1 MEPAL
6 TRPLSQARAPHWA
19 ELDEFSF
26 VAGMRLL
33 LWLYRCLGRWPFRAL
48 LCPVVFWYLT
58 TQRAARQSSRGY
70 LSRLAAWRGQR
81 ASAPSLIDVARHFAA
96 FGETLLD
103 KMLLWGGWFDEEQV
117 RLDGCDVIVG
127 QIAAR
132 RGGIFICAHFGNLEL
147 CRVMSRRQPGLKL
160 TVLTHT
166 LHAEK
171 FNRLLARLD
180 PQSQINLLQVTEI
193 TPATAMVLA
202 AKVARGEFIAIAG
215 DRIPV
220 SLNARV
226 ALALFLGAPAPF
238 PIGPYVLAS
247 LLNCPTYTIFA
258 LRRGRMSEIYLE
270 LFQESIRLPRQERDA
285 SLQALAAQYAARLE
299 RFCLAAPFQWFN
311 FYDFWRLP
319 ESPIADVHPRNQ

>member
-1 MEPAL
+1 M

-81 ASAPSLIDVARHFAA
+81 ASAPNLIDVARHFAA

-117 RLDGCDVIVG
+117 RLDGGDVIAG

-180 PQSQINLLQVTEI
+180 PQSEINLLQVTEI

-220 SLNARV
+220 SLNGRV

-247 LLNCPTYTIFA
+247 LFQCPVYLLFS
-258 LRRGRMSEIYLE
+258 LRSRRGWEIHIE
-270 LFQESIRLPRQERDA
+270 LFRQSIRLPRKDRPAALD
-285 SLQALAAQYAARLE
+285 ALAAAYAARL
-299 RFCLAAPFQWFN
+299 AAYCRQEPLQWFN
-311 FYDFWRLP
+311 FYDFWQVGPLNDDHAAR
-319 ESPIADVHPRNQ
+319 

>member
-33 LWLYRCLGRWPFRAL
+33 LWLYRCLRRWPFRMVL
-48 LCPVVFWYLT
+48 YPVVFWYMIT
-58 TQRAARQSSRGY
+58 TPVARAA
-70 LSRLAAWRGQR
+70 SRLCLARVAAFRGH
-81 ASAPSLIDVARHFAA
+81 SHSKPNGISVLRHFASFA
-96 FGETLLD
+96 ENILD
-103 KMLLWGGWFDEEQV
+103 KMLMWSGWFDTDRV
-117 RLDGCDVIVG
+117 KLHGADLISG

-171 FNRLLARLD
+171 FNRLLACLD

-247 LLNCPTYTIFA
+247 LLNCPAYTIFA
-258 LRRGRMSEIYLE
+258 LRRGRISEIYLE

-285 SLQALAAQYAARLE
+285 SLQALAAQYAERLE